1 MDSNARKQI
10 KVITDFFNRQK
21 KNSKEKSLITENS
34 IITSKIKAN
43 EKPGLYI
50 KKGLLIELIRGLS
63 SDEIKISASNSSHI
77 IIVIPKT

>member
-21 KNSKEKSLITENS
+21 NNSNEKSLITENS

-43 EKPGLYI
+43 EKPGIYI
-50 KKGLLIELIRGLS
+50 KKALLIELIKGLN
-63 SDEIKISASNSSHI
+63 SDEIKISASNLSQITVSI
-77 IIVIPKT
+77 SNK